1 MTSYDPGVKGL
12 WTHKEGRREIWIRV
26 LLEWRENTSRPQRPW
41 DACRVQL
48 KTIASPPTTKATP
61 RPARPPSHTQPKT
74 TRSVTRR
81 RFKQKGVA
89 SAHASTATAST
100 PSRCLSPLSHTPHTR
115 GHLHRHHRHRRC
127 CCCCRPCTQSSS
139 SSSPRERRRR
149 AKTREE
155 DIERKFPWIVAV
167 LLIAVTHLL
176 SAANVSIAVPEDLVG
191 AVLVRCSFSPLLDI
205 KGGINLKVTKSSSNK
220 PIVIYNS
227 YGEDSRPDVATF
239 VGDLAKG
246 DCSLLLPNDSRGS
259 VIDFSFQF
267 YNASR
272 LNATLSVVEAPQ
284 THSGAGGTTVAAA
297 AETSPT
303 AGPHFR
309 GWTGIGAAV
318 VVAVVVVV
326 VAVVIFI
333 QKRRRSSGSSPGSH
347 SGDGQADVHGDVEEN
362 GHPLMVAITN
372 GPTEANGDGG
382 TIAA

>member
-1 MTSYDPGVKGL
+1 M
-12 WTHKEGRREIWIRV
+12 
-26 LLEWRENTSRPQRPW
+26 
-41 DACRVQL
+41 
-48 KTIASPPTTKATP
+48 
-61 RPARPPSHTQPKT
+61 
-74 TRSVTRR
+74 
-81 RFKQKGVA
+81 
-89 SAHASTATAST
+89 
-100 PSRCLSPLSHTPHTR
+100 
-115 GHLHRHHRHRRC
+115 
-127 CCCCRPCTQSSS
+127 
-139 SSSPRERRRR
+139 
-149 AKTREE
+149 
-155 DIERKFPWIVAV
+155 ERKFARIVAV
-167 LLIAVTHLL
+167 LLIAVTYLL

-191 AVLVRCSFSPLLDI
+191 AVL
-205 KGGINLKVTKSSSNK
+205 
-220 PIVIYNS
+220 IYNS

-272 LNATLSVVEAPQ
+272 LNATLSVVEAAPQ
-284 THSGAGGTTVAAA
+284 THSGASGTTVAAA

-309 GWTGIGAAV
+309 GWTGIVVAV

-372 GPTEANGDGG
+372 GPTEANGDVG

>member
-1 MTSYDPGVKGL
+1 MKLTQHGGDGNFSQHPAAGQTVSNNSRRF
-12 WTHKEGRREIWIRV
+12 GR
-26 LLEWRENTSRPQRPW
+26 NTSVVPHKPP
-41 DACRVQL
+41 DIIHPP
-48 KTIASPPTTKATP
+48 TPHPASPPTTKATP

-115 GHLHRHHRHRRC
+115 GHLHHHRHHRRR
-127 CCCCRPCTQSSS
+127 CCCRPCTQSSS

-155 DIERKFPWIVAV
+155 DIERKFAWIVAV

-220 PIVIYNS
+220 SIVIYNS

-284 THSGAGGTTVAAA
+284 PHSGASGTTVAAA